1 MCQLS
6 RARLRAAPR
15 LRRPFGIPAGHRS
28 IRFSSLLTSLF
39 GMHYLSSITGP
50 LRRGVSR
57 SRVLLFGLLAVLA
70 AAPAA
75 LAQNVGIGTTAPDA
89 SAALDIVSSSKGAL
103 LPRVADATAIATPA
117 TGLLVFQTGA
127 PAGFYY
133 NAGTPAAPSWQQL
146 ATGAGVPVTAGN
158 GLTKTG
164 STIGLG
170 GTLSGATTIAQAGN
184 AFSLTGGSVG
194 IGTTAP
200 TRALEVAG
208 QVFSSTGGFRFP
220 DGSVQTSA
228 AAPTVGDIKQGL
240 QAADH
245 AGWVKLDGRSVSTL
259 TSTQRAR
266 ATALGLFTNLPDAT
280 NRVLKQE
287 SGTLLDTGGSNTA
300 AIGQNNL
307 PSVNL
312 TGMTEYT
319 GGHSHSTAMTRGFA
333 AFSGSGS
340 VAVYGPGGATFTS
353 APLTSNTAG
362 YHQHTVTVALGG
374 SSASLPV
381 EDAYLN
387 VNQFLYLGL

>member
-1 MCQLS
+1 MKAFPIF
-6 RARLRAAPR
+6 RGA
-15 LRRPFGIPAGHRS
+15 
-28 IRFSSLLTSLF
+28 LL
-39 GMHYLSSITGP
+39 
-50 LRRGVSR
+50 
-57 SRVLLFGLLAVLA
+57 LLAVLVTGGGA
-70 AAPAA
+70 NAR
-75 LAQNVGIGTTAPDA
+75 AQGVGIGTTAPDA

-103 LPRVADATAIATPA
+103 LPRVADATAITTPA

-158 GLTKTG
+158 GLTKTD

-200 TRALEVAG
+200 TQALEVAG

-240 QAADH
+240 QAADQS
-245 AGWVKLDGRSVSTL
+245 GWVKLDGRSVSTL
-259 TSTQRAR
+259 TPTQQAR
-266 ATALGLFTNLPDAT
+266 AATLGLFTNLPDAT
-280 NRVLKQE
+280 NRVLKQK
-287 SGTLLDTGGSNTA
+287 GGALLGTGGSNTA
-300 AIGQNNL
+300 AVGQNNL

-319 GGHSHSTAMTRGFA
+319 GGHPHSISMGMGFA
-333 AFSGSGS
+333 ANGFG
-340 VAVYGPGGATFTS
+340 ALPIYGPVGPGFAS

-362 YHQHTVTVALGG
+362 FHQHTVTVALGG
-374 SSASLPV
+374 SSAALPV

-387 VNQFLYLGL
+387 VNQFLYLCL